1 MTSRWLALRRCCAG
15 VSLTLALAT
24 SAAAQQTEEIE
35 PRAVGGAGVT
45 TIGIAGFIDTL
56 SSSEEAFPLR
66 VTAHVEV
73 TRFVT
78 SRIALRGGLIGS
90 DRFGGDDADD
100 RPTGPGVPS
109 LQATVAGLF
118 YFSPDAM
125 VSAYVGSE
133 YRAQLTSRADRDA
146 GTVLGVGGL
155 QGAVS
160 SRLSVYV
167 EGGFGFRLTRGDED
181 ERQTRLAGQVG
192 LRIRF

>member
-1 MTSRWLALRRCCAG
+1 MTSRWLALRRFCAG
-15 VSLTLALAT
+15 VGLTLALVAP
-24 SAAAQQTEEIE
+24 AEAQPAEEIE
-35 PRAVGGAGVT
+35 PRSVGGAGVT

-56 SSSEEAFPLR
+56 SSSEDSFPLR

-73 TRFVT
+73 TRFLT

-90 DRFGGDDADD
+90 DSFGGDDADD
-100 RPTGPGVPS
+100 QPTGPGVPS

-118 YFSPDAM
+118 YFSADAM

-146 GTVLGVGGL
+146 GAVLGVGGL

-160 SRLSVYV
+160 SRLSIYV
-167 EGGFGFRLTRGDED
+167 EGGLGFRLTRGDED
-181 ERQTRLAGQVG
+181 ERQTRLGGQVG
-192 LRIRF
+192 VRIRF